1 MTAPTPAHD
10 PAELGRRL
18 RQLRQDARLTL
29 AQAAQTLDCSPSKLS
44 RIERGQ
50 TLANPRDVRDLAA
63 LYRVPAAHRNR
74 LLAAARTAWTSRRHH
89 QPRWPTRAAQGE
101 HRPGAVRG
109 PARLAPPD
117 P

>member
-1 MTAPTPAHD
+1 MTASTPAHD
-10 PAELGRRL
+10 PAEFGRRL
-18 RQLRQDARLTL
+18 RQLRQGAGLTL

-74 LLAAARTAWTSRRHH
+74 LLAAARTAWTSRRHY
-89 QPRWPTRAAQGE
+89 QPRWPDQGSS
-101 HRPGAVRG
+101 R
-109 PARLAPPD
+109 
-117 P
+117 

>member
-18 RQLRQDARLTL
+18 RQLRQAARLTL

-44 RIERGQ
+44 RIERSQ

-63 LYRVPAAHRNR
+63 LYRVPTAHRNR

-89 QPRWPTRAAQGE
+89 QPRWPDQGSSS
-101 HRPGAVRG
+101 
-109 PARLAPPD
+109 
-117 P
+117 